1 MMRAPV
7 STAFAIGV
15 GLVILAGYFLPFPL
29 LNSLQATLLGW
40 AIVIAG
46 FAGLVGIIN
55 LFLNHLRKATS
66 KTQRDPYSPIFL
78 VSFLA
83 TLAAGL
89 WFGPADSLLQQ
100 VIQSVQIPVEASL
113 MAALAITL
121 VVTGLR
127 LLQRRRW
134 DGMAVLFAISVVL
147 FLVIASGLLA
157 GVNLPLLRDIAA
169 FIDRL
174 PAAGA
179 RGILIGIALGSLTT
193 GLRVLMGA
201 DRPYS
206 G

>member
-1 MMRAPV
+1 
-7 STAFAIGV
+7 
-15 GLVILAGYFLPFPL
+15 LVA
-29 LNSLQATLLGW
+29 
-40 AIVIAG
+40 
-46 FAGLVGIIN
+46 
-55 LFLNHLRKATS
+55 
-66 KTQRDPYSPIFL
+66 
-78 VSFLA
+78 FLA

-89 WFGPADSLLQQ
+89 WFGPADPLIQQ
-100 VIQSVQIPVEASL
+100 IILSIQVPVEASL

-121 VVTGLR
+121 VVAGLR

-134 DGMAVLFAISVVL
+134 DGLAVLFAISVVL
-147 FLVIASGLLA
+147 FLVIGSGLLA
-157 GVNLPLLRDIAA
+157 GINLPLLRDISA

-193 GLRVLMGA
+193 GLRILMGA